1 MAGLGSPINNG
12 QSGLA
17 KSILFTRNT
26 QLIPMDSDK
35 SVKREKDVQFLMKM
49 NKGENKEGFQKSLA
63 EVLRQ
68 RRELQERIE

>member
-17 KSILFTRNT
+17 KSTLFTRNT